1 MCLKTV
7 ILGIVVQAFNQKRID
22 VLKIKIKK
30 RIRIVMELK
39 SKTINVE
46 ETIVTKL
53 LTISFQLK
61 RLGRIFV

>member
-1 MCLKTV
+1 MYLKTV
-7 ILGIVVQAFNQKRID
+7 ILGIVVQDFNQKRID

-30 RIRIVMELK
+30 RLRIVMELK
-39 SKTINVE
+39 SKTE

>member
-7 ILGIVVQAFNQKRID
+7 ILGIVVQDFNQKRID

-30 RIRIVMELK
+30 RLRIVMELK
-39 SKTINVE
+39 SKTE

>member
-1 MCLKTV
+1 MYLKTV
-7 ILGIVVQAFNQKRID
+7 ILGIVVQDFNQKRID

-30 RIRIVMELK
+30 RLRIVMELK
-39 SKTINVE
+39 SITE